1 MSEAQQYADAPTG
14 VQLARLEGQ
23 LALVKASQAHSETVL
38 QGVASDVRILS
49 ERSASALGNAESI
62 RRIWE
67 KQDENTQAIIAIDK
81 RHNGMRNF
89 AMGTAALGAVVV
101 SLLAWIGTSQ
111 LAELKELARDVRS
124 EQRRVDERMDRV
136 EIYLA
141 GPKQDSYER

>member
-1 MSEAQQYADAPTG
+1 M
-14 VQLARLEGQ
+14 
-23 LALVKASQAHSETVL
+23 
-38 QGVASDVRILS
+38 LS
-49 ERSASALGNAESI
+49 SC
-62 RRIWE
+62 
-67 KQDENTQAIIAIDK
+67 DFENTQAIIAIDK

-141 GPKQDSYER
+141 GAKSEGYKR